1 MRAQYLN
8 VSGPMRDLPSGISY
22 SSDPDPGAVPLITA
36 VSAVLV
42 AVTDPAGGQTEPV
55 TTAEVAGLLLSQV

>member
-1 MRAQYLN
+1 MR
-8 VSGPMRDLPSGISY
+8 GHPSGISF